1 MARKRTP
8 KSTVPIR
15 SHCSTVRPCW
25 LPGALLR
32 EGSPALAFPF
42 SWEAVIFVVVKFA
55 TFDKGNVTDSP
66 ASSTLQVRLAM
77 SRKGTV
83 VGGPRESVD
92 ALEREVETAVVVVLV
107 IVAMAGAE
115 VALRGCQVRGGITA
129 VLVAGRDAER
139 DFGVARMVCRE
150 DTAIVEGNAVT
161 FSGSRL
167 AIAGPEE
174 DCDV

>member
-8 KSTVPIR
+8 KSTVPIK
-15 SHCSTVRPCW
+15 SHCSKARPCW

-32 EGSPALAFPF
+32 AGSSALAFAF
-42 SWEAVIFVVVKFA
+42 SWEAVIFVVGYS
-55 TFDKGNVTDSP
+55 TFDKGNVTEAL
-66 ASSTLQVRLAM
+66 ASSALQVRLAM

-83 VGGPRESVD
+83 TGGPRKSVG
-92 ALEREVETAVVVVLV
+92 ALEMEVKTTVVVGLV
-107 IVAMAGAE
+107 MAAGGAE
-115 VALRGCQVRGGITA
+115 VALSGCQVRDGITA
-129 VLVAGRDAER
+129 VLVAGRDVER
-139 DFGVARMVCRE
+139 DFGVARTVCRE

-161 FSGSRL
+161 FSGNRL